1 MASNYISPI
10 SMDALSNLC
19 QELGKNNYINA
30 HDFERYQVKRGLRNS
45 DGTGVMAGLTRICS
59 VEGYYIL
66 DGERIPTDGKLSYR
80 GYDIRDLV
88 DNCIAED
95 RFGYE
100 EVVWLL
106 LFGNLPTANQ
116 LYSLHEVLSECRA
129 LPDEFVEDVIMKHAS
144 KDIMNKMARCIL
156 SLYSFDENPDDTS
169 IPNVLRQSL
178 QLIAQ
183 TPTIMNS
190 AYQIKRRTFYNK
202 TMFLHPI
209 NKEQTMAEYIL
220 NQLRVDKT
228 FTREEAKLLDICLML
243 HADHGGGNNSTFS
256 TRVLTS
262 SGTDTYSAITAGFG
276 SLKGPRHGG
285 ANIRVTHMM
294 EDIIAHVADPTKPE
308 QVKDYLVK
316 ILNKEAG
323 DGSGLIYGMGHAVY
337 TKSDPRAVILKSNT
351 RKLAYEAGFEKEFKT
366 LENVEMLTPEVFA
379 EVKGDD
385 KVMCA
390 NVDLYSGLVYK
401 VLKIPE
407 DLFTPLFATARIA
420 GWCAHRLE
428 ELISGGRIMRPA
440 LRFVQLLLFTDSS
453 TGRVTAAGAPLTY
466 GLYALLLCAGVCCTV
481 CALHQSHTAVAVA
494 ANGGSRRL
502 TAVSYL
508 VSVAFFFDFI
518 YRCFLC
524 YDLTDGAVYLQ
535 WNDLVSEGMTA
546 LFALLSCSYYF
557 VVGRSYGGGRY
568 DFRAFRFF
576 HFVPALWGLCR
587 LLTILAKMVSVLVDT
602 QTVCEVLF
610 LVALLLFLFSFATA
624 VVTSRHAGRAVVFF
638 GLLVFVCGCVLAL
651 PGLSVWFTGHRNL
664 LNGSMYFGPADLLLG
679 VFALAFVQDLRRRS
693 AAD

>member
-1 MASNYISPI
+1 MYYPDVPALDPEDIELLCNEYIAHNKHLDPHI
-10 SMDALSNLC
+10 ADR
-19 QELGKNNYINA
+19 LG
-30 HDFERYQVKRGLRNS
+30 VKRGLRNP
-45 DGTGVMAGLTRICS
+45 DGTGVLAGITNVSS
-59 VEGYYIL
+59 VIGYEKLPEGTI
-66 DGERIPTDGKLSYR
+66 RPIPGRLVYR
-80 GYDIRDLV
+80 GIDIDTLA
-88 DNCIAED
+88 AEADKND
-95 RFGYE
+95 RFMFE

-337 TKSDPRAVILKSNT
+337 TKSDPRAVILKSNA

-440 LRFVQLLLFTDSS
+440 YKSVSHAR
-453 TGRVTAAGAPLTY
+453 TY
-466 GLYALLLCAGVCCTV
+466 IA
-481 CALHQSHTAVAVA
+481 
-494 ANGGSRRL
+494 
-502 TAVSYL
+502 
-508 VSVAFFFDFI
+508 
-518 YRCFLC
+518 
-524 YDLTDGAVYLQ
+524 
-535 WNDLVSEGMTA
+535 
-546 LFALLSCSYYF
+546 
-557 VVGRSYGGGRY
+557 
-568 DFRAFRFF
+568 
-576 HFVPALWGLCR
+576 
-587 LLTILAKMVSVLVDT
+587 
-602 QTVCEVLF
+602 
-610 LVALLLFLFSFATA
+610 
-624 VVTSRHAGRAVVFF
+624 
-638 GLLVFVCGCVLAL
+638 
-651 PGLSVWFTGHRNL
+651 
-664 LNGSMYFGPADLLLG
+664 PADRE
-679 VFALAFVQDLRRRS
+679 VQG
-693 AAD
+693 